1 MMCSPSQYIQA
12 YVCVCFNFLMCFI
25 YFWLCW
31 VFVAVRA
38 FLVSASQGYPLVVV
52 LGLLIAVA
60 TPVAEHI
67 HLPRTSV
74 VAAPGLSSCG
84 ALA

>member
-12 YVCVCFNFLMCFI
+12 YVCVCFNFFNVFYLFLAVLG
-25 YFWLCW
+25 LCCC
-31 VFVAVRA
+31 VGFS
-38 FLVSASQGYPLVVV
+38 LVSASQGYPLVSV

-67 HLPRTSV
+67 HL
-74 VAAPGLSSCG
+74 
-84 ALA
+84 